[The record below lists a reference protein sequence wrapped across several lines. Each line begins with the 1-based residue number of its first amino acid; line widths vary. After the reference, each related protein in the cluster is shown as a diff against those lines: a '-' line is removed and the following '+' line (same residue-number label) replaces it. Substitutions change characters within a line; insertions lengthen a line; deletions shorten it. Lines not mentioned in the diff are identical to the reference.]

1 MDGTKSSSLMMEKS
15 QKAGS
20 RKGSKIL
27 GAVREREMGTEE
39 KATLCD

>member
-27 GAVREREMGTEE
+27 GAVRERNGNRREGN
-39 KATLCD
+39 TL